1 MRNDFLIFVG
11 PMFGG
16 KTTRLLSAIDR
27 YRYQGRKIFC
37 FKPEVDNRYSKS
49 EIVTHT
55 GGIQRAYRIKD
66 ANEIKDHLIS
76 WGLEPGT
83 EDIVVAID
91 EAFMLPNAGDV
102 LPKLFRRGV
111 TVIVSS
117 LQLSSDGGAYPQI
130 QALLP
135 YATKIEVCPAVCS
148 LCSADA
154 HYTEKIAGNLN
165 DHGVEVGG
173 SEMYQPRCF
182 KHFSYVGN
190 KEND

>member
-1 MRNDFLIFVG
+1 
-11 PMFGG
+11 
-16 KTTRLLSAIDR
+16 
-27 YRYQGRKIFC
+27 
-37 FKPEVDNRYSKS
+37 
-49 EIVTHT
+49 
-55 GGIQRAYRIKD
+55 
-66 ANEIKDHLIS
+66 LIS